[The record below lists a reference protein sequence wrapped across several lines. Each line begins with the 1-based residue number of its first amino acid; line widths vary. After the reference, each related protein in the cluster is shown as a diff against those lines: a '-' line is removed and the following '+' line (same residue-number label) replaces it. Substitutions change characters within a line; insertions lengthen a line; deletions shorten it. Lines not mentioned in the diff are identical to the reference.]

1 MIRYVLEK
9 DVKWVYPV
17 GSDYEKEDRIPMFP
31 YSQKDI
37 FVDVIRVDS
46 GIMTAKL
53 FLPNGNCETVE
64 IPQSQFMDC
73 LRLKDCDDLTNC
85 GRVGL
90 PLVPECLFDGRFNGE

>member
-9 DVKWVYPV
+9 DIKWVYPV
-17 GSDYEKEDRIPMFP
+17 GSDYGKEDRILLSR

-37 FVDVIRVDS
+37 FVDVIRVDN

-53 FLPNGNCETVE
+53 FLPTGNCETVE
-64 IPQSQFMDC
+64 IPQSQFMSC
-73 LRLKDCDDLTNC
+73 LRLKDCDDPTNYEK
-85 GRVGL
+85 VGL